1 MKTFKKIVCA
11 VLVIIMLTSLV
22 CTSSLAA
29 GTIAYGAGKVN
40 ASALN
45 IRSGQGTNYS
55 IIGTVKNGETV
66 VIIEKTSPSWYR
78 INYNGTSGY
87 VSSEYLKDVNT
98 KYDLALKGE
107 VTDTYVRYRSS
118 PSTAG
123 TVLGSLNTGAA
134 VTVTGIES
142 GWYRLSVSGST
153 GYMRSDYIM
162 ITGADSSAKNNT
174 DKPKED
180 PPQAPESV
188 KGLVTDNYVNFRTAS
203 NTSANIIR
211 MLNKDTEVEIL
222 GKEGSWYKISY
233 NGTVGY
239 MSSSYVKESDGK
251 VSVKP
256 KDPEIEVEELDF
268 EGFVN
273 NSYVRMRT
281 GPATSYS
288 IIYTLGT
295 NTSVKVTGRANG
307 WYRVVYNSKTGFI
320 RNDYVTI
327 GKKDPSNE
335 GSERGKEIAEY
346 AKQFEGYRYVYG
358 GASPS
363 GGFDCSGLV
372 YYVYHTHFGY
382 NIERGAGSQ
391 YAKSGD
397 YIKKSELQPGD
408 LVFFSSNGF
417 SSVTHVG
424 LYLGGGKFIHA
435 CDSDHGVIISDLG
448 STHYTNQYYGAKRI
462 ID

>member
-107 VTDTYVRYRSS
+107 VNDTYVRYRSS
-118 PSTAG
+118 PSMAG

-153 GYMRSDYIM
+153 GYMRSDYIK

-268 EGFVN
+268 
-273 NSYVRMRT
+273 
-281 GPATSYS
+281 
-288 IIYTLGT
+288 
-295 NTSVKVTGRANG
+295 
-307 WYRVVYNSKTGFI
+307 
-320 RNDYVTI
+320 
-327 GKKDPSNE
+327 
-335 GSERGKEIAEY
+335 
-346 AKQFEGYRYVYG
+346 
-358 GASPS
+358 
-363 GGFDCSGLV
+363 
-372 YYVYHTHFGY
+372 
-382 NIERGAGSQ
+382 
-391 YAKSGD
+391 
-397 YIKKSELQPGD
+397 
-408 LVFFSSNGF
+408 
-417 SSVTHVG
+417 
-424 LYLGGGKFIHA
+424 
-435 CDSDHGVIISDLG
+435 
-448 STHYTNQYYGAKRI
+448 
-462 ID
+462 